1 MASLIA
7 NEFSEA
13 TNDLHL
19 SALMAVGF
27 VLFVVT
33 LIVNAI
39 ARWLVWR
46 RGGRRARDD
55 RRAAAHDSATR
66 AACAR
71 ARAPARHERRHG
83 RAHLRS
89 PRPSRSSRSSSSS
102 RYLLKQGAG
111 ALSLDF
117 FTNMPKPV
125 GEAGGGM
132 ANAIVGTLILIGIAS
147 VGRTAGRHRRGTVSR
162 RAAAGRKL
170 ANVVRFLADVL
181 NGLPS
186 IVMGIFAWQFLV
198 RPFGHFSA
206 LAGGAAIGAMM
217 IPLVTRTTE
226 EMVRTVPQSLREA
239 ALALGYP
246 RWRTSL
252 QIVLRTALGGIVT
265 GVLVAVARVAGETA
279 PLLFTAFGNQF
290 WSTNLTQPIAAL
302 PLQIFVYAISPYD
315 DWHAQAWAGALVLI
329 GLVLVISVVARFV
342 ARSRHGAGK

>member
-1 MASLIA
+1 MTAVGLPASAVPRRRVMRGLARRRGTSIAMVALTCAAATLAIVPLIA
-7 NEFSEA
+7 IRA
-13 TNDLHL
+13 Y
-19 SALMAVGF
+19 LM
-27 VLFVVT
+27 
-33 LIVNAI
+33 
-39 ARWLVWR
+39 
-46 RGGRRARDD
+46 
-55 RRAAAHDSATR
+55 
-66 AACAR
+66 
-71 ARAPARHERRHG
+71 
-83 RAHLRS
+83 
-89 PRPSRSSRSSSSS
+89 
-102 RYLLKQGAG
+102 KQGAA

-117 FTNMPKPV
+117 FTNSPRPV

-132 ANAIVGTLILIGIAS
+132 ANAIAGTLILIGLAS
-147 VGRTAGRHRRGTVSR
+147 AVGLPVGIGAGLYLAERGGT
-162 RAAAGRKL
+162 KL
-170 ANVVRFLADVL
+170 ANLVRFLADVL

-198 RPFGHFSA
+198 RPIGHFSA

-217 IPLVTRTTE
+217 IPLVTCTTE

-290 WSTNLTQPIAAL
+290 WSTQITQPIAAL

-315 DWHAQAWAGALVLI
+315 EWHAQAWAGALVLI
-329 GLVLVISVVARFV
+329 ALVLLISILARFAV
-342 ARSRHGAGK
+342 RSRHGRAND